1 MYKEI
6 LHKFSNEIL
15 NIYIFDK
22 CGKRINKID
31 EPTVL
36 YISSANIKNFQ
47 IHKQLFNK
55 KVLYIIYLKSS
66 KDGKKHILNIGD
78 KYKLYIDIKVNV
90 SIRRKEY
97 ILLYIAILLCDFVV
111 INKIK
116 SIDES
121 IYELD
126 IALDLG
132 KDIYAIPG
140 NIFEYESYLANY
152 SIKQG
157 AIPICSKYDAEY
169 ILKENKFNV
178 L

>member
-31 EPTVL
+31 ELIVL
-36 YISSANIKNFQ
+36 YVSSANINNIG

-55 KVLYIIYLKSS
+55 EVLYIFFVEASEDS
-66 KDGKKHILNIGD
+66 KAVMLNIGN
-78 KYKLYIDIKVNV
+78 KYNLYIDMRTNINSRIKKYV
-90 SIRRKEY
+90 
-97 ILLYIAILLCDFVV
+97 LLYTAMLLCDFVV

-116 SIDES
+116 NIDEA

-126 IALDLG
+126 VALDLG
-132 KDIYAIPG
+132 KNIYAIPG

-157 AIPICSKYDAEY
+157 AIPICSKYDVEY